1 MKMNEIS
8 SRINLIFQK
17 LKLDDI
23 INVTAKEN
31 WDIDGLD
38 DKIKEIKTIKNKLF
52 KERSNM
58 ERIISE
64 SFEKISLVNYVF
76 ELKNTL
82 IRVH

>member
-76 ELKNTL
+76 ELKNT
-82 IRVH
+82 